1 MNDLRCFFVVY
12 IVFKVGKEGDMGGGS
27 EGGGVVWRDWV
38 FLRWWEYLY
47 IIVIFKEML

>member
-27 EGGGVVWRDWV
+27 EGGGVV
-38 FLRWWEYLY
+38 
-47 IIVIFKEML
+47 